1 MIIKKPDKRL
11 ENPLLPHVMKAL
23 QEIDLPCTE
32 HKLLKLLT
40 VRGYFAG
47 LDDEDENLY
56 LFQRHFLLMNAL
68 YQLREGFVE
77 AGWCLRI
84 SALEIHLLPLESDAQ
99 TSLQTLSGEQAL
111 ADYYLDLS
119 QLEVATR
126 EDVESLL
133 GSFWQ
138 AYNRYDDR
146 AEALQVLGLNAPAKA
161 ADIKDAYRRL
171 AAANHP
177 DRGGEPARFIEIR
190 RAYELLC

>member
-68 YQLREGFVE
+68 YQLREDFAE
-77 AGWCLRI
+77 SGWCLRI
-84 SALEIHLLPLESDAQ
+84 SALDIHLLPLSQGDQ
-99 TSLQTLSGEQAL
+99 TNLQALNDEQAL

-119 QLEVATR
+119 QLKSATR
-126 EDVESLL
+126 EGVESLL
-133 GSFWQ
+133 GGFWQ
-138 AYNRYDDR
+138 AYARYDNR
-146 AEALQVLGLNAPAKA
+146 AEALQVLGLDALAETV
-161 ADIKDAYRRL
+161 DIKNAYRRL